1 MDGKQLGIV
10 YYTELY
16 WTSLRHAIGES
27 VILDNT
33 RHGVLHSVILDNTK
47 ACCTT
52 FSNTGTHSEMLY
64 YTEFYWTTLR
74 HAVLHLGLIYNFYAW
89 YTTLSY
95 TGPHSGILYYI
106 QLY

>member
-74 HAVLHLGLIYNFYAW
+74 HAVLH
-89 YTTLSY
+89 
-95 TGPHSGILYYI
+95 
-106 QLY
+106 